1 MAGQVDLGKTTGK
14 AFDEFIL
21 NSASLLLV
29 VKTPVVLDP
38 YNI

>member
-1 MAGQVDLGKTTGK
+1 MKGQADLGTTTGK
-14 AFDEFIL
+14 ALDEFML

-29 VKTPVVLDP
+29 VKTPAVLDP